1 MAYSKLDYVKF
12 IILGWGFILL
22 LEMDIK
28 YWENAVVT
36 EYTLSGPV
44 QSEPAL
50 LL

>member
-1 MAYSKLDYVKF
+1 MYSKLDYVKF
-12 IILGWGFILL
+12 IILGLDLILL

-28 YWENAVVT
+28 YLENAVVT
-36 EYTLSGPV
+36 EYTLSGPI